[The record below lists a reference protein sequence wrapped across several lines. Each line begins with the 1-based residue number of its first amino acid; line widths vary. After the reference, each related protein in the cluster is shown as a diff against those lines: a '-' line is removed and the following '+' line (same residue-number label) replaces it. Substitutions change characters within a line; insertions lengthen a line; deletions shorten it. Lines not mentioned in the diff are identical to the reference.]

1 MPDSINNI
9 AHLSN
14 IMPDRIF
21 HESMRQGITC
31 VCVLCVCV
39 CVSVCVRVCVCVC
52 VCVHVCRVILLVFLR
67 MKEMES
73 VLSL

>member
-31 VCVLCVCV
+31 VCVLFFFCVCV
-39 CVSVCVRVCVCVC
+39 CVSVCVCVCVC
-52 VCVHVCRVILLVFLR
+52 GVILLVFLR